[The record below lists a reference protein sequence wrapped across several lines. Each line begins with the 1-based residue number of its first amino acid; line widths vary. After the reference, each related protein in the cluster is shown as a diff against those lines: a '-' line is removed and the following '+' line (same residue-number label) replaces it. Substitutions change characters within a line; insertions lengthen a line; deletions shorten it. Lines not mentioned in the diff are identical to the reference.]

1 MWLHFIGKPNW
12 AKGLQ
17 TLYICHYQAQVMSDD
32 KLMSKKKPAYPV
44 SKKLDGYLEKYNR
57 KIEIPIFYEDL
68 LRFQGSVAVYD
79 EDGEDTLWVRV
90 YYSDFEREE
99 IDMSLKKVYSILHS
113 DGSERILEYLNI
125 DAVDYCTFG
134 NSKPFRI
141 KVRNILNDNYTYFY
155 VKKTDAS
162 RIYGLELEHMLSP
175 YNLNFLVY
183 KDTLIEEHIAG
194 IPGDVFIKYSLP
206 ELNERE
212 KAQLAKE
219 FVKFNER
226 CMIRLLGDMRSYNY
240 VIVPVHDFDH
250 VVYRIRAIDFDQQCF
265 EGKLKVY
272 RPQFFKE
279 NFQMVELVREKLQ
292 KNSVDQYKIEERSIV
307 AKRIISSG
315 TRIKRLVEIAK
326 TDDISLNENIDQ
338 LKGEIYDLTLDL
350 NFKKSTKMGQVL
362 SLALDFVKRNYQDVS
377 MRELIEKKF

>member
-1 MWLHFIGKPNW
+1 M
-12 AKGLQ
+12 
-17 TLYICHYQAQVMSDD
+17 TEE
-32 KLMSKKKPAYPV
+32 KLMSKKKPAYPI
-44 SKKLDGYLEKYNR
+44 SPELDVYLDKYNR

-68 LRFQGSVAVYD
+68 LRFSGAIAVED
-79 EDGEDTLWVRV
+79 MDGEDTLWVRV

-113 DGSERILEYLNI
+113 DGGDRISEYLNV
-125 DAVDYCTFG
+125 DAIDYCTFG

-141 KVRNILNDNYTYFY
+141 KIRNILNDNYTYFY

-162 RIYGLELEHMLSP
+162 RVYGLELEHILSP

-194 IPGDVFIKYSLP
+194 IPGDVFIKDSLP
-206 ELNERE
+206 ELSERE
-212 KAQLAKE
+212 KSQLAKE

-240 VIVPVHDFDH
+240 VIVPTHDFDH
-250 VVYRIRAIDFDQQCF
+250 VIYKIRAIDFDQQCF

-279 NFQMVELVREKLQ
+279 NFLMVEMVRSKLQ
-292 KNSVDQYKIEERSIV
+292 KNSVDQYKIEERSII
-307 AKRIISSG
+307 AKRILSSG
-315 TRIKRLVEIAK
+315 DRIASLVKIAK
-326 TDDISLNENIDQ
+326 IDSISLPENIER
-338 LKGEIYDLTLDL
+338 LKSEIYELTHDMD
-350 NFKKSTKMGQVL
+350 FKKSETMGNIL
-362 SLALDFVKRNYQDVS
+362 SVALDFVKRNYQDVS
-377 MRELIEKKF
+377 MKQIIEKKF

>member
-1 MWLHFIGKPNW
+1 
-12 AKGLQ
+12 
-17 TLYICHYQAQVMSDD
+17 MSEE

-44 SKKLDGYLEKYNR
+44 KKKLDTYLEKYNR
-57 KIEIPIFYEDL
+57 KIEIPIFYDDL
-68 LRFQGSVAVYD
+68 LRFAGSVSVYD
-79 EDGEDTLWVRV
+79 DEEKDTLWVRV
-90 YYSDFEREE
+90 FYSDFDREE
-99 IDMSLKKVYSILHS
+99 IDLSLKKVYSILHS

-125 DAVDYCTFG
+125 DAIDYCTFG

-141 KVRNILNDNYTYFY
+141 KVRNILNDNYTHFY

-194 IPGDVFIKYSLP
+194 IPGDVFIEKSLP
-206 ELNERE
+206 KCTESE

-265 EGKLKVY
+265 EGKFRVY
-272 RPQFFKE
+272 LPQFFKE
-279 NFQMVELVREKLQ
+279 NLKMVELVTTKLQ
-292 KNSVDQYKIEERSIV
+292 EYSVDQYKIEERSIV

-315 TRIKRLVEIAK
+315 KRIGELISAARIDK
-326 TDDISLNENIDQ
+326 ISLPENIER
-338 LKGEIYDLTLDL
+338 LKREIHEFTLDMD
-350 NFKKSTKMGQVL
+350 FKKCETMGQVL
-362 SLALDFVKRNYQDVS
+362 ETALDFVKRNYEDVS
-377 MRELIEKKF
+377 MRQLIDKKF